1 MVEKEAENFSSRMCG
16 TKEMSLHFPL
26 VKLDWHASRRACLDW
41 PMHHDSGIWGS
52 TVPWV
57 REVGREALWTLR
69 VGFCG
74 ARTAALWRAW
84 CFPTW
89 MTCFLVEAQWPRHR
103 FWISVVSLDVARS
116 SMTASTTAAKGSLN
130 WMMARSVSVWKSI
143 TRTFNQL
150 LWQLLASR
158 SWILNWHLPNEGSW
172 GQFWVH
178 YSGWSLKFVWT
189 LVFSCL
195 HCSRRNQWWP
205 RFWKPMP
212 WSESSSRCRTLP
224 SCSDMDLDGAGIM
237 VVTDAALGN
246 VKADGSL
253 GHDSSPMEKVHSQ
266 ASYFVLLADKKLMA
280 GDEGQFAILDGRSH
294 RLQRVCRSTFGSE
307 LLGTEEAF
315 DVGQYCRGIWAC
327 VKGRDLRQRQVDN
340 SLNSVGLAGVTDAK
354 DVYDKGSSDTATYGS
369 QKALAFTVAW
379 IRDVL
384 RRPQTCLK
392 WTSTENMFAD
402 AGTKEMDQSHLQ
414 RILMSGRWS
423 VKYRP
428 AFVKQTNKGSVK
440 IQQTSGS
447 ELVVGKPLK
456 KGDVVFNY
464 LHQLGENPGWHFK

>member
-1 MVEKEAENFSSRMCG
+1 MSSLQWLVAQVRLDFGFQLSTLQSEKPVVATLLKANA
-16 TKEMSLHFPL
+16 L
-26 VKLDWHASRRACLDW
+26 VRKFKQMPDF
-41 PMHHDSGIWGS
+41 
-52 TVPWV
+52 
-57 REVGREALWTLR
+57 ALMFR
-69 VGFCG
+69 
-74 ARTAALWRAW
+74 
-84 CFPTW
+84 P
-89 MTCFLVEAQWPRHR
+89 
-103 FWISVVSLDVARS
+103 
-116 SMTASTTAAKGSLN
+116 
-130 WMMARSVSVWKSI
+130 
-143 TRTFNQL
+143 
-150 LWQLLASR
+150 
-158 SWILNWHLPNEGSW
+158 
-172 GQFWVH
+172 
-178 YSGWSLKFVWT
+178 
-189 LVFSCL
+189 
-195 HCSRRNQWWP
+195 
-205 RFWKPMP
+205 
-212 WSESSSRCRTLP
+212 
-224 SCSDMDLDGAGIM
+224 MDLDGAGIM

-327 VKGRDLRQRQVDN
+327 VKGRVLRQRQVDN
-340 SLNSVGLAGVTDAK
+340 SLNSVGLAVVTDAK

-428 AFVKQTNKGSVK
+428 AFVKQTNKGNVK

-456 KGDVVFNY
+456 ESDVVFNY
-464 LHQLGENPGWHFK
+464 LHQLGESPGWHFKNNIAVHVARNAGRTEHRNPDSTRRNFQREAHMEDSITHLVTLNGVSWKLIGECAGILVTLFHPNPQLGQQKLRTS